1 MFELKSKTEI
11 GDYLRNLIEQKFG
24 TPSEFC
30 RAYIEVSG
38 SQNDETKFTNL
49 KNRISSIVNGKKDIQ
64 LYDFPVFTKL
74 LNVSCEEILSAG
86 EAKTITANHLT
97 NYQIASSHD
106 KNLWE
111 VCINSEDSIFL
122 NPDEYNKTI
131 LDYIFEFNNYDFL
144 KYLMDKN
151 FIWFV
156 SKTSEKDCWLGFGA
170 GTSVKR
176 RTLCDDYSLEQR
188 LKYDDSLRRKM
199 IVLAIEKSDIKM
211 LDELRAREIPPMYIL
226 RPTGNISTDFE
237 KFYDLEMVEALSKA
251 DEAVLNY
258 FSKEVTV
265 VTSFRNTQQKLMF
278 PAIGILLEKLIKNKN
293 KCTEAILRRCI
304 EHNKK
309 TYDFVKEIVERQKD
323 YYNRCYFDYYEDGN
337 IISVLDSQSK
347 NSDVA
352 KDGIVTN
359 IIRVNIQSNSF
370 VVSELI
376 NVLNKY
382 FDDILALDPEKGD
395 KYVL

>member
-1 MFELKSKTEI
+1 MFELKGKKEI
-11 GDYLRNLIEQKFG
+11 ADYLKDKIEKEYG
-24 TPSEFC
+24 TSSNFC
-30 RAYIEVSG
+30 RAYLKISHSENG
-38 SQNDETKFTNL
+38 ENAFENL
-49 KNRISSIVNGKKDIQ
+49 KNRISSILNCKKDIQ

-131 LDYIFEFNNYDFL
+131 LDYVFEFNNYDFL

-151 FIWFV
+151 YIWFV
-156 SKTSEKDCWLGFGA
+156 SKTPEKDCWLGFGA
-170 GTSVKR
+170 ETSVKR
-176 RTLCDDYSLEQR
+176 RALCNDYSLEQR

-251 DEAVLNY
+251 DEAVLDY

-265 VTSFRNTQQKLMF
+265 VTSFRNTQQKYMF
-278 PAIGILLEKLIKNKN
+278 PAIGNLLEKLIKNKN

-304 EHNKK
+304 EHNMN
-309 TYDFVKEIVERQKD
+309 TYNFIKEIVDRQTD
-323 YYNRCYFDYYEDGN
+323 YYHRCYFDYFEDGN

-347 NSDVA
+347 NNDVA

-370 VVSELI
+370 VVSDLI

-382 FDDILALDPEKGD
+382 FDDVLALDPEKGE
-395 KYVL
+395 K

>member
-30 RAYIEVSG
+30 RAYLKISHSENG
-38 SQNDETKFTNL
+38 ENAFENL
-49 KNRISSIVNGKKDIQ
+49 KNRISSILNGKKDIQ

-144 KYLMDKN
+144 KYLMDN
-151 FIWFV
+151 EYIWFV
-156 SKTSEKDCWLGFGA
+156 SKDSEKDLSIGFGA

-176 RTLCDDYSLEQR
+176 RPLGSSKLLESR
-188 LKYDDSLRRKM
+188 LTEDDSLRRKM
-199 IVLAIEKSDIKM
+199 IILAIEKGDVKM
-211 LDELRAREIPPMYIL
+211 LDELKARVIPPMRL
-226 RPTGNISTDFE
+226 LKTAGNPYTDFE
-237 KFYDLEMVEALSKA
+237 KYYDADLVEALSKA
-251 DEAVLNY
+251 DEAVLDY

-265 VTSFRNTQQKLMF
+265 VTSFRNTQQKYMF

-370 VVSELI
+370 VVSDLI